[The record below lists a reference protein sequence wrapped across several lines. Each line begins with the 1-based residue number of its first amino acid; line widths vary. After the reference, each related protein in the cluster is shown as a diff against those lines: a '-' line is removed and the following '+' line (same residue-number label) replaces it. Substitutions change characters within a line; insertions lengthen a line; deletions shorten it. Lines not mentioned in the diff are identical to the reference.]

1 MSEGGERTYS
11 DSEVALVL
19 KRAAELEQRRGSP
32 RGEGLTLAQLED
44 IAREAGLDPSLVA
57 EAALELDAGP
67 LAHGGTLFGPPATQR
82 RVETVPGKLNEEG
95 LRALVELVDRRVNQ
109 EGIVTT
115 ALGTVRWTGQDRLKG
130 TQVSVGP
137 AGEDT
142 RIEVVQRYRER
153 IRRLLHLIPAPVA
166 GVWSL
171 PVAASLGLGGAAVAA
186 TFAGGAL
193 IGMGI
198 GHAIW
203 RVLAA
208 QSEREVKRLS
218 AELVEQARQD
228 R

>member
-82 RVETVPGKLNEEG
+82 RVETVPGN
-95 LRALVELVDRRVNQ
+95 RRVNQ